1 MEVAV
6 AEKKQT
12 RSKTKKIVLLVVLV
26 IIIVLSAT
34 AYHILWNYEFY
45 QVKEVDL
52 EPAAAT
58 YVLIPGA
65 GHGAWSYN
73 RVTEIL
79 EEAGQTVYS
88 LTLPGLAERSDELTS
103 DTDLNEHINDV
114 VAYFENNDLQDVILV
129 GHSYG
134 GMVITGVADRIPN
147 RVKHI
152 VYLDAVHPL
161 DGQNLLEAQPL
172 TKYVDSVSEPRTIN
186 GVEVNLFPDD
196 ETIHFLGLKEK
207 GDIEWAKQY
216 LTPHPWKTFIQP
228 LELQNPNTVEEIGK
242 TDIYTKQQMVGLR
255 LFRQIDKEEQDQA
268 WVINTGHDLMIT
280 EPEIVANMLL
290 NVATQIDD

>member
-1 MEVAV
+1 MEPSAV
-6 AEKKQT
+6 EKK
-12 RSKTKKIVLLVVLV
+12 KTKSNAKKIVLFV
-26 IIIVLSAT
+26 ILAIAIVLSAL
-34 AYHILWNYEFY
+34 AYHILWNYDYY

-52 EPAAAT
+52 DPGAAT

-65 GHGAWSYN
+65 GHGAWSYD
-73 RVTEIL
+73 RVTGIL

-88 LTLPGLAERSDELTS
+88 LTLPGLAERSDELTA
-103 DTDLNEHINDV
+103 DTDLNAHINDV
-114 VAYFENNDLQDVILV
+114 VTFFEENDLQDVILV

-134 GMVITGVADRIPN
+134 GMVITGVADRVPS

-152 VYLDAVHPL
+152 VYLDAVHPS

-186 GVEVNLFPDD
+186 DVEVNLYPDD

-207 GDIEWAKQY
+207 EDIEWAKQY
-216 LTPHPWKTFIQP
+216 LTPHPWKTFTQP
-228 LELQNPNTVEEIGK
+228 LDLQNPNIVEEIGK
-242 TDIYTKQQMVGLR
+242 TDIYTKQQMIGLR

-268 WVINTGHDLMIT
+268 WVIDTGHDLMIT
-280 EPEIVANMLL
+280 EHETVTNMLL
-290 NVATQIDD
+290 NVGAQLEE